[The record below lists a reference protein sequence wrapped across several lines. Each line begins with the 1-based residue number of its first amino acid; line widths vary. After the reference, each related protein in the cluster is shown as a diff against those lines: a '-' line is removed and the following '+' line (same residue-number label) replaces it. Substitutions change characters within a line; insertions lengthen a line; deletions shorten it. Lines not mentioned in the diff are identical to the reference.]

1 MIKYQIVN
9 TKIPNNFE
17 PRVPWIKKVIKQ
29 HGFTV
34 GDIFYVFCDDD
45 YLIDINRKFLKHDTY
60 TDIITFPASIN
71 PEIISGQILISIPRV
86 EENAKERGLNFDDEF
101 DRVLIHGVLHLMGYE
116 DHSELEKQEMRF
128 QEDISLSLR
137 H

>member
-1 MIKYQIVN
+1 MIKYQIIN
-9 TKIPNNFE
+9 TKVFAHFE
-17 PRVPWIKKVIKQ
+17 PRVEWIKKVVKQ

-34 GDIFYVFCDDD
+34 GDILYVFCDDG
-45 YLIDINRKFLKHDTY
+45 YLIDINRKFLNHDTY

-86 EENAKERGLNFDDEF
+86 EENAKERGLNFEDEF

-116 DHSELEKQEMRF
+116 DHSELEKQEMRL